1 MPHRIAGCGG
11 SEQFPSDQARF
22 LPEPPAIICYIHP
35 LGVQYSRCSLVHSPA
50 TALHTEAQLSSSHC
64 AMAPAPVSAALL
76 LLAASAA
83 AAQQDTLSSGSF
95 SFNFSTTI
103 RGSKLEQPARL
114 AVIAHLNSTVQSRQG
129 DPLKLGALLLE
140 SIRFNQTEV
149 CSPRPSSPALYR
161 LQALTQLVTA
171 PSAAAPPSAC
181 TVCGAGE
188 SPCGQVAHALL
199 QAQAVLRSFG
209 EAVAA
214 VNSTSQDAYKN
225 YTQLGRAAAYATLL
239 ADSSATG
246 SMNERMNGTLRP
258 PTVRR
263 SDILRFPGAQQR
275 LQPHTCSKCSP
286 AACSTSPVSHLFLP
300 LRGVR
305 CVRQYHPV
313 SQSWP

>member
-1 MPHRIAGCGG
+1 
-11 SEQFPSDQARF
+11 
-22 LPEPPAIICYIHP
+22 
-35 LGVQYSRCSLVHSPA
+35 
-50 TALHTEAQLSSSHC
+50 
-64 AMAPAPVSAALL
+64 MASAPVSAALL

-83 AAQQDTLSSGSF
+83 AAQQGTLSSGSF
-95 SFNFSTTI
+95 SFNFSNTKW
-103 RGSKLEQPARL
+103 GSKLEQPAQL
-114 AVIAHLNSTVQSRQG
+114 AVIANLNSTVQSRQG

-149 CSPRPSSPALYR
+149 CSPRPSSPALYC

-171 PSAAAPPSAC
+171 PSAAASPSAC

-188 SPCGQVAHALL
+188 SSRGQVAHALL

-263 SDILRFPGAQQR
+263 SDILRFPSAQQHHSVP
-275 LQPHTCSKCSP
+275 LCTTT
-286 AACSTSPVSHLFLP
+286 STTLHHYQYHSAPLPVPLCFSALGPRNASHP
-300 LRGVR
+300 LRLRRADTPLVNVSEGLVGKQIPAVR
-305 CVRQYHPV
+305 R
-313 SQSWP
+313 